1 MNGLSKRQKEIVEA
15 ALKLISEGGI
25 QALTMKNLANVLG
38 ITEPALYRHFENK
51 HDILLNVLLYFKEET
66 ESIFSDIMKSDL
78 SPIEK
83 IKQIFVKHFE
93 KFTSNPAIAI
103 ILFSEGIF
111 QLDERLLHNVKALM
125 NFSAEKLT
133 EMIRE
138 GQRTKTVREDIPA
151 EELTLILMGTLRLQ
165 VLKWR
170 LKFFSFDLNEEGK
183 KIWNSLERIIRG

>member
-66 ESIFSDIMKSDL
+66 ESIFSDVMKSDL

-93 KFTSNPAIAI
+93 KFTSNPAIAV

-111 QLDERLLHNVKALM
+111 QLDERLLRNVKALM

>member
-25 QALTMKNLANVLG
+25 QALTMKNLARVLG

-51 HDILLNVLLYFKEET
+51 HDILLNVLLYFIKET
-66 ESIFSDIMKSDL
+66 ESIFSDIMNSNL

-83 IKQIFVKHFE
+83 IRQIFIKHFE

-125 NFSAEKLT
+125 NFSAEKLI
-133 EMIRE
+133 EILKE
-138 GQRTKTVREDIPA
+138 GQRTKTIREDIPA
-151 EELTLILMGTLRLQ
+151 EELALILMGTLRLQ
-165 VLKWR
+165 VLRWR

-183 KIWNSLERIIRG
+183 KIWASLEKIIKG

>member
-138 GQRTKTVREDIPA
+138 GQRTKTIREDIPA
-151 EELTLILMGTLRLQ
+151 GELTLILMGTLRLQ

>member
-83 IKQIFVKHFE
+83 IKQFFVKHFE
-93 KFTSNPAIAI
+93 KFTSNPAIAV

-138 GQRTKTVREDIPA
+138 GQRTKTIREDIPA

>member
-66 ESIFSDIMKSDL
+66 ESIFSDVMKSDL